1 MIKTKKL
8 LVIPHYFYPD
18 IAATAQIVTDLCEE
32 LQHDFE
38 ITVICV
44 VPSCNGNVQNE
55 YEIRRIYFEKYKN
68 INIVRVRVPNFL
80 KQNKWSR
87 IKNIL
92 VYFFNTI
99 IAIIRIGKQDIVF
112 TMSQPPILGGILGV
126 IAKIIKK
133 AKFVYNI
140 QDFNPEQSEAIGYV
154 KNKAIIHLA
163 ASIDKFSCK
172 IADRVVV
179 VGRDMEE
186 VFKHRFKHRKI
197 PENVI
202 INNWID
208 KRKIF
213 PLGKDNIEVL
223 KFKKKY
229 GLNNKFIFMYSGN
242 IGLYY
247 DLENIV
253 KVMGSLKNLKDV
265 VFVFVGEGAIK
276 QKLIDYCMEN
286 KINNIIFIP
295 YQNKEDLI
303 YSLNVADAHIVTN
316 AKGLKGISV
325 PSKIYGILAV
335 GKFVV
340 GALENGSEARRI
352 IDECNCGKCIEP
364 GDYVGFKNLLKETYE
379 RRNELTG
386 FGARGKKYLDEN
398 LAREVSIIKY
408 KTLFYELMRSS
419 SDLEEIKSG
428 ENYG

>member
-55 YEIRRIYFEKYKN
+55 YEIKRIYFEKYKN

-154 KNKAIIHLA
+154 KNKVIIHLA
-163 ASIDKFSCK
+163 RGIDKFSCK
-172 IADRVVV
+172 TADRVVV

-253 KVMGSLKNLKDV
+253 KVMGSLKNLNDV

-286 KINNIIFIP
+286 KIDR
-295 YQNKEDLI
+295 K
-303 YSLNVADAHIVTN
+303 
-316 AKGLKGISV
+316 SV
-325 PSKIYGILAV
+325 V
-335 GKFVV
+335 
-340 GALENGSEARRI
+340 
-352 IDECNCGKCIEP
+352 
-364 GDYVGFKNLLKETYE
+364 
-379 RRNELTG
+379 
-386 FGARGKKYLDEN
+386 
-398 LAREVSIIKY
+398 
-408 KTLFYELMRSS
+408 
-419 SDLEEIKSG
+419 
-428 ENYG
+428 